1 MTSSRNRRAWSIDSV
16 LHRYFQI
23 KDAGPPSCTIN
34 LTDVHVES
42 PERPPRWLVR
52 LCDVGIAIEKLTPPQ
67 KEAVVTRWEAVIGQE
82 DAERDLVVLD
92 MKQARFRRE
101 GGDWRGVER
110 EKRHIRGIYD
120 DHRSLR
126 LKVEQRKAYGDGMDE
141 LEKLFDNAAASVIK

>member
-1 MTSSRNRRAWSIDSV
+1 MTTSRNRRAWSIDSI

-52 LCDVGIAIEKLTPPQ
+52 LCDVGIAIEKLPAAQ

-82 DAERDLVVLD
+82 DAELDLTVLD
-92 MKQARFRRE
+92 MKQARLRRE
-101 GGDWRGVER
+101 GGDWRGVEKDTR
-110 EKRHIRGIYD
+110 RVEAMKHEHWKARR
-120 DHRSLR
+120 RM
-126 LKVEQRKAYGDGMDE
+126 EQRKAYRLGMDD
-141 LEKLFDNAAASVIK
+141 LENILLNVSHDL

>member
-92 MKQARFRRE
+92 MKQARLRRE
-101 GGDWRGVER
+101 GGDWRGVEA
-110 EKRHIRGIYD
+110 EKKHVLRRHEENRD
-120 DHRSLR
+120 KRRR
-126 LKVEQRKAYGDGMDE
+126 LERQKAYRDGMDG
-141 LEKLFDNAAASVIK
+141 LEEVMSDE

>member
-1 MTSSRNRRAWSIDSV
+1 VTSTRNRRAWSIDSV

-92 MKQARFRRE
+92 MKQARIRRE
-101 GGDWRGVER
+101 GGDWRAVDE
-110 EKRHIRGIYD
+110 EKEMVRARHHKQWKAR
-120 DHRSLR
+120 RR
-126 LKVEQRKAYGDGMDE
+126 FEQRRAYFCGMDD
-141 LEKLFDNAAASVIK
+141 LEQILLDNES

>member
-1 MTSSRNRRAWSIDSV
+1 MTTSSNKRAWSIDGI

-52 LCDVGIAIEKLTPPQ
+52 LCDVGIAIEKLPAAQ

-82 DAERDLVVLD
+82 DAERDLTVLD
-92 MKQARFRRE
+92 MKQARLRRE

-110 EKRHIRGIYD
+110 DKRVVILRHEECRGERRIME
-120 DHRSLR
+120 R
-126 LKVEQRKAYGDGMDE
+126 RKAYRDGMDG
-141 LEKLFDNAAASVIK
+141 LEIIFGERGEQ

>member
-1 MTSSRNRRAWSIDSV
+1 MTTSRNKRAWSIDSI

-23 KDAGPPSCTIN
+23 KDAGPPSTTIN

-52 LCDVGIAIEKLTPPQ
+52 LCDVGIAIEKLPAEQ

-82 DAERDLVVLD
+82 DAERDLTVLD
-92 MKQARFRRE
+92 MRQARLRRE

-110 EKRHIRGIYD
+110 
-120 DHRSLR
+120 LR
-126 LKVEQRKAYGDGMDE
+126 QRIEAQLHEHWKVRRRNEQRKAYRVGMDD
-141 LEKLFDNAAASVIK
+141 LEEILLKVSHVL